1 MCSVPRKQIFTGLKA
16 SETVVKCQW
25 PGLLLPP
32 VMSICVG
39 SGCISTTASRKR
51 GCSRT
56 TCLICSFFLLFFSGA
71 AKDDNL
77 VCETL
82 SPDLALLK
90 SSCKRGRKFWFVFN
104 ENRNKLGKVRMD
116 KEKTILSSYWGE
128 GNFSLSCQVS
138 SFPSTVFSM
147 PPFESSS
154 SLGFL
159 HWDRSETC
167 SQ

>member
-1 MCSVPRKQIFTGLKA
+1 MAVAGLA
-16 SETVVKCQW
+16 SA
-25 PGLLLPP
+25 
-32 VMSICVG
+32 
-39 SGCISTTASRKR
+39 SGGVHRCRMWLHFQNCLTKERL

-90 SSCKRGRKFWFVFN
+90 SSCKRERKFCFVFN
-104 ENRNKLGKVRMD
+104 ENRNKLGKVRTY
-116 KEKTILSSYWGE
+116 KEKAILSSYWGE
-128 GNFSLSCQVS
+128 GNFSLFCQVS

-159 HWDRSETC
+159 HWDRLETC

>member
-1 MCSVPRKQIFTGLKA
+1 MCPVPRKQIFTGLKA
-16 SETVVKCQW
+16 SETVVKWQW

-32 VMSICVG
+32 AMSIGVG
-39 SGCISTTASRKR
+39 CGCISKTASRKR
-51 GCSRT
+51 GCSRPHASFV
-56 TCLICSFFLLFFSGA
+56 LFFLLFFSGA

-77 VCETL
+77 VCGTL

-90 SSCKRGRKFWFVFN
+90 SSCKRGRKFCFVFN
-104 ENRNKLGKVRMD
+104 ENRNKLGKVRTY
-116 KEKTILSSYWGE
+116 KEKAILSSYWRE

-159 HWDRSETC
+159 HWDRLETC